1 MKRCIL
7 RRVLPF
13 CILLLLLL
21 SACGEKAGE
30 APLPDAEPPQVT
42 ASPEPIQTPPP
53 TPTPTP
59 EPAPEPTPE
68 LEPQYR
74 NFLNG
79 TPLEEPLL
87 LRPFG
92 VMVNNHI
99 DAQPQCGIGNADIIY
114 EVLAEGNIT
123 RMLCFYS
130 DIAAAGTLGSIRSV
144 RPYYQDICL
153 SYGAVLCH
161 AGGSE
166 DAYSRIS
173 SMGIQN
179 LDGVRGWYSIPVFY
193 RDEARLSAHY
203 DLEHTLFT
211 DGQSLYDAAELQK
224 YPLTVTEDYDCG
236 LTFRNDAEPTE
247 GEEAGVVEVNFNKKT
262 TTLTFH
268 EDSGLYTAEQ
278 YDAPYADG
286 LTGEAVE
293 FRNLLLLYANV
304 AVIDD
309 YGRLRVDLV
318 GSGEGFYVCAG
329 KRVPITWSKAGT
341 YEPFHYQTAE
351 GEDLTVCQGKTYI
364 AILSP
369 VNGTLTFS

>member
-1 MKRCIL
+1 MKHSTIRKL
-7 RRVLPF
+7 LPL
-13 CILLLLLL
+13 CLLLFLLA
-21 SACGEKAGE
+21 ACGKKEE
-30 APLPDAEPPQVT
+30 ALPPAEETPPVT
-42 ASPEPIQTPPP
+42 AAPAETPAPTPSPTPA
-53 TPTPTP
+53 PTPTP
-59 EPAPEPTPE
+59 EPTPEPEPE
-68 LEPQYR
+68 FR
-74 NFLNG
+74 NHLNG
-79 TPLEEPLL
+79 APMEEADLR
-87 LRPFG
+87 RPFG
-92 VMVNNHI
+92 VMFNNHI

-123 RMLCFYS
+123 RMLCFFS
-130 DIAAAGTLGSIRSV
+130 DIASAGTLGSIRSV

-193 RDEARLSAHY
+193 RDEERLAAHY
-203 DLEHTLFT
+203 NLEHTLFT
-211 DGQSLYDAAELQK
+211 EGQALYDAAELQN
-224 YPLTVTEDYDCG
+224 YPLTVGEDYDCG
-236 LTFRNDAEPTE
+236 LRFRNDAGLTE
-247 GEEAGVVEVNFNKKT
+247 GEEASAVEVNFNKKL
-262 TTLTFH
+262 TTLTYH

-286 LTGEAVE
+286 LTGEQPAFKNV
-293 FRNLLLLYANV
+293 LLLYANV

-318 GSGEGFYVCAG
+318 GSGEGYYVNAG
-329 KRVPITWSKAGT
+329 KRIPITWSKAGT
-341 YEPFHYQTAE
+341 YAPFHYETAE
-351 GEDLTVCQGKTYI
+351 GEELAVCEGKTYV